1 MEVRHGLF
9 CVQGQLVGKPPANP
23 NIHEE
28 NDMIEDEDYE
38 DEDLGED
45 EDEDED
51 DVSPSHVTS
60 NELIRQCHVD
70 FMVVDDQ
77 PYALDIFFTKS
88 NQDVMTKLKL
98 TKICTAPSSPPKK
111 AKKGK
116 KGKKGPNKKMEEKEL
131 TDDGTEDKCLLYAW
145 ASVDSKENVKIDR
158 KSSDEWISSL
168 FFYQKAQQPINQRHG
183 HSYSD
188 FKLKLS
194 LWMDFGMPEL
204 KAQRRQLHQLAGLFV
219 RQTHCDVKFH
229 LSKNK
234 ETIGAHVAILS
245 AASPVFA
252 AMFEHNLQEA
262 RTRTVNI
269 GDTDPSL
276 EVEPEVF
283 KRMLSYMYDGKAG
296 CLEDEMFVQKLLVL
310 ADRYRIIT
318 LKDECELHLQSIV
331 DIENVLVLLVF
342 AEKYRCA
349 ILREKALE
357 FAADH
362 KKLICFQHE
371 WEELMKNHNSICL
384 ELSRRMASR

>member
-1 MEVRHGLF
+1 M
-9 CVQGQLVGKPPANP
+9 VGKPPANP

-38 DEDLGED
+38 DEDLDED

-88 NQDVMTKLKL
+88 NQDVMTQLKL
-98 TKICTAPSSPPKK
+98 TKISTAPSSPPKK

-158 KSSDEWISSL
+158 KSSDEWISPL
-168 FFYQKAQQPINQRHG
+168 FLYQKVQQPINQRHG

-204 KAQRRQLHQLAGLFV
+204 KAQRRQLNQLAGLFV
-219 RQTHCDVKFH
+219 RQTHCDFTFH
-229 LSKNK
+229 LSNNK

-252 AMFEHNLQEA
+252 AMFQHNLQEA
-262 RTRTVNI
+262 KTRTLTI
-269 GDTDPSL
+269 DDIDAS
-276 EVEPEVF
+276 PEVF

-296 CLEDEMFVQKLLVL
+296 CLDDEHFVQKLLVL
-310 ADRYRIIT
+310 ADRYRIIR
-318 LKDECELHLQSIV
+318 LKDECELRLQSIV

-342 AEKYRCA
+342 AEKYSCA
-349 ILREKALE
+349 ILYEKALE

-362 KKLICFQHE
+362 KKLICFQPNWKH
-371 WEELMKNHNSICL
+371 LMDKHTPICL
-384 ELSRRMASR
+384 ELSQRMASR